1 LHNSGRFYTVI
12 PHELVWNNDF
22 YYLVCYDESKE
33 NIVNYRVDR
42 MVNVRIEEQE
52 FIKKAFNI
60 TEHLKH
66 CFNMYPGEVDVVE
79 IQFKNK
85 LINAV
90 IDKFGTNLTLL
101 KVDKVDQ

>member
-1 LHNSGRFYTVI
+1 MHNSGRFYTVI

-52 FIKKAFNI
+52 LIKKAFNI
-60 TEHLKH
+60 TEHFIFIK
-66 CFNMYPGEVDVVE
+66 C
-79 IQFKNK
+79 I
-85 LINAV
+85 
-90 IDKFGTNLTLL
+90 
-101 KVDKVDQ
+101 